1 MQHLIPKVYFFFI
14 PKFCEKLIV
23 IWNRS
28 LWSRFSVIRN
38 FGYLKQILIP
48 LGGSNNW
55 ESIVYFKQRN
65 SCEDKKSRNLGNKL
79 SQIFLF
85 FFFLSGFSFTDT
97 NDSQDSR
104 EREVTIFYSTLLLPP
119 VYEYWD
125 IYLQFCM
132 WHDYHIFLIKPLVF
146 TNLLLDKIYHL
157 IELPFDWLMMW
168 C

>member
-85 FFFLSGFSFTDT
+85 FFFCQVFLSRTLMIHRTAGKGRWPSFIPLYYFHLFMNIETFICNFACDM
-97 NDSQDSR
+97 
-104 EREVTIFYSTLLLPP
+104 TITYF
-119 VYEYWD
+119 
-125 IYLQFCM
+125 
-132 WHDYHIFLIKPLVF
+132 
-146 TNLLLDKIYHL
+146 
-157 IELPFDWLMMW
+157 
-168 C
+168 